1 MNRRLE
7 NSLDTTLAPADK
19 AQTDSQSMSKRMAR
33 LMERASRASIMIHL
47 ARESI
52 SSLMKTFNRK

>member
-1 MNRRLE
+1 MNKHLE
-7 NSLDTTLAPADK
+7 NFSGTTLAPADK

-52 SSLMKTFNRK
+52 SSLMKTFSRK